1 MKFDPDLFQQE
12 PVLGIVRGV
21 PDSHLQGVL
30 DTARDAG
37 LKFLEI
43 TLNTDNA
50 LRLIASASEY
60 CGEAL
65 CIGAGTVLTR
75 QQAEAAVTAGARFLV
90 APTLNEEVAAF
101 CRERECPY
109 FPGALTPTEI
119 ERAWNAGAAMVKVF
133 PASQLGPQYF
143 REIKGSFGNIPL
155 MAVGGVTAR
164 NIPDYFASGASA
176 VAIGGSVFSQSR
188 MVNREYS
195 KIHNDLKEILFAV
208 KKFLNTIE

>member
-1 MKFDPDLFQQE
+1 MKFDPDLFKQE

-21 PDSHLQGVL
+21 PQSHLKDVL
-30 DTARDAG
+30 DTTQDAG

-50 LRLIASASEY
+50 LQLIASATEH

-65 CIGAGTVLTR
+65 CIGAGTVLIR
-75 QQAEAAVTAGARFLV
+75 EQAEAAVTAGARFLV

-101 CRERECPY
+101 CRKRVIPY

-143 REIKGSFGNIPL
+143 REIKGPFGNIPL
-155 MAVGGVTAR
+155 MAVGGITAD
-164 NIPDYFASGASA
+164 NIPDYFSSGASA
-176 VAIGGSVFSQSR
+176 VAIGGSVFSKSR
-188 MVNREYS
+188 MVNGEYS
-195 KIHNDLKEILFAV
+195 KIHDHLKKILFAV
-208 KKFLNTIE
+208 KKFLNTME